1 MKIALCFLISYDH
14 QLNKEKLWQEW
25 ILPNKD
31 IINIYFHYKDYNKIK
46 SQWIKDHTI
55 PQHHTVKTSY
65 YHVVPAYI
73 SLLSYAHQTDL
84 ENQWFCMLTD
94 ACVPIISPAKFR
106 KLFLEHSNKSI
117 IRWKKPWWNV
127 QLKKRANLHH
137 LPEDFQLGHE
147 PWFII
152 KKEDLKLCLHFIE
165 NQRKMFNFIC
175 KGILANESI
184 FAIILQSY
192 KKLNDDNIINE
203 LTHLADWSRME
214 SSTSPHL
221 FKEGSSEDLE
231 FIHENI
237 ENNPFAMFLR
247 KVSPK
252 FPDEIILNY
261 INIPD
266 DKNVLSVQSIQNN
279 ILIEMNNDIIKQM
292 KIITWGI
299 HPDFIKYVCIC
310 IFVMV
315 LYHTAF

>member
-192 KKLNDDNIINE
+192 KKLNNHLNIKNKI
-203 LTHLADWSRME
+203 THLADWDRV
-214 SSTSPHL
+214 SSPTSPYI
-221 FKEGSSEDLE
+221 FKDGTE
-231 FIHENI
+231 ENI
-237 ENNPFAMFLR
+237 NWIQTSIEKNQFAMFLR
-247 KVSPK
+247 KVSPD
-252 FPDEIILNY
+252 FPDDVLIDF
-261 INIPD
+261 INKKD
-266 DKNVLSVQSIQNN
+266 DDLIQNMN
-279 ILIEMNNDIIKQM
+279 YYTWSILGVEFMYFLF
-292 KIITWGI
+292 IITI
-299 HPDFIKYVCIC
+299 L
-310 IFVMV
+310 FVSQRF
-315 LYHTAF
+315 Y